1 MRKPR
6 YLQIGADY
14 HVTAQI
20 NRGEYALEPIVI
32 KEMFLQIVKRAKKK
46 YSFKLKN
53 FVLMDTHIHLL
64 IKPGK
69 SENLSK
75 IMQWIF
81 GVFAKSYNKYYNLKG
96 HVWSD
101 RFKSKIVDS
110 FQQLLATFR
119 YICNNP
125 VKAEMITNP
134 EEYQYG
140 ALRHI
145 RHKLFDIVEPPD
157 LSIKMV
163 LTDLSEGL

>member
-14 HVTAQI
+14 HVTAKI
-20 NRGEYALEPIVI
+20 NRGEFALEPKVI
-32 KEMFLQIVKRAKKK
+32 KEMFLVTVKRAKKK

-53 FVLMDTHIHLL
+53 YVLMDTHIHFL

-69 SENLSK
+69 GENLSR
-75 IMQWIF
+75 IMQWIL
-81 GVFAKSYNKYYNLKG
+81 GVFAKSYNKFYNFNG

-101 RFKSKIVDS
+101 RFKSKVIET
-110 FQQLLATFR
+110 FEQLLATFR

-125 VKAEMITNP
+125 VKAKMIENP
-134 EEYQYG
+134 EEYLYG
-140 ALRHI
+140 ALWYI

-157 LSIKMV
+157 LSIQMA
-163 LTDLSEGL
+163 LTDL